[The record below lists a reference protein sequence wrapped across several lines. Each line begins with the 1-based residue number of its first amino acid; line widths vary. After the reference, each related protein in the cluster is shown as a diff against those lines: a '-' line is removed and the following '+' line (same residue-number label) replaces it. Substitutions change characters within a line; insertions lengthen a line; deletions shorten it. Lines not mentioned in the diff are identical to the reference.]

1 MTTPTE
7 QTYRQRILQVQLFIQ
22 EHLDEELSLDRLARV
37 AHFSPCHFHRIFRG
51 IVGEGVNEYVRRL
64 RLESAAVALKT
75 TDWSILDIALRAGYN
90 AHEAFTR
97 AFRQM
102 FGASPS
108 QYRAGQHP
116 LYVPKEIP
124 LMSVRMTAR
133 EVRIETVPTR
143 RLAFL
148 RHLGPYGD
156 ACFTFD
162 RLMAWA
168 GQRGLFGPNTV
179 VLGIC
184 HDDPEVTALDKIRFD
199 CCVTVSEHMRG
210 EGEIGVQTL
219 EGGECAVL
227 THLGPYSGLG
237 EAYRWLFGT
246 WLPTSGREPR
256 NAPPFEVYF
265 NNPRETPPEQ
275 LRTDI
280 YIPLEPR

>member
-22 EHLDEELSLDRLARV
+22 EHLDEELHLDRLARV
-37 AHFSPCHFHRIFRG
+37 AHFSPYHFHRIFRG
-51 IVGEGVNEYVRRL
+51 IVGESVTEYVRRL
-64 RLESAAVALKT
+64 RLESAAVAPKS
-75 TDWSILDIALRAGYN
+75 TDWSVLDIALRAGYN
-90 AHEAFTR
+90 AHEAFSR

-116 LYVPKEIP
+116 LYVPKEVP
-124 LMSVRMTAR
+124 LMSVKTTAR

-148 RHLGPYGD
+148 RHLGPYTEAGPV
-156 ACFTFD
+156 FD

-168 GQRGLFGPNTV
+168 GQRGLFGRDTV

-184 HDDPEVTALDKIRFD
+184 PDDPEVTASDKIRFD
-199 CCVTVSEHMRG
+199 CCVSVGENVRG

-227 THLGPYSGLG
+227 THYGPYSGLG

-246 WLPTSGREPR
+246 WLPTSGLEPR
-256 NAPPFEVYF
+256 NAPPFEVYL
-265 NNPRETPPEQ
+265 NNPCNTPPDQ

-280 YIPLEPR
+280 YVPLEPR

>member
-37 AHFSPCHFHRIFRG
+37 AHFSPYHFHRIFRG

-124 LMSVRMTAR
+124 LMSVKMTAR
-133 EVRIETVPTR
+133 EVRIESVPTR
-143 RLAFL
+143 RVAFL
-148 RHLGPYGD
+148 RHIGPYGD
-156 ACFTFD
+156 ACHVFD

-168 GQRGLFGPNTV
+168 GQRGLFRLDTV

-184 HDDPEVTALDKIRFD
+184 HDDPEVTAPDKIRFD
-199 CCVTVSEHMRG
+199 CCVSVGDHVQG

-227 THLGPYSGLG
+227 TYIGPYSGLG

-256 NAPPFEVYF
+256 NAPPFEVYVS
-265 NNPRETPPEQ
+265 NPRETPPEQ

-280 YIPLEPR
+280 CIPLEPR